1 MRTGLIA
8 IVLLVCCS
16 RPALTAQGDP
26 ALTELRTV
34 VADRVKANVTGDSE
48 TIASAMTPDSVQTDI
63 SGYVQDKATW
73 MKEYFIPLAAL
84 IKAGT
89 FRWDVFEHND
99 VQCHL
104 YGDCAVVAGALHA
117 KGTGATFVPQRHTWV
132 ADPHATFSGTLR
144 FTHVYV
150 RRNGKW
156 LVAALHN
163 AVPVTA
169 STPPAK

>member
-1 MRTGLIA
+1 
-8 IVLLVCCS
+8 
-16 RPALTAQGDP
+16 
-26 ALTELRTV
+26 
-34 VADRVKANVTGDSE
+34 
-48 TIASAMTPDSVQTDI
+48 
-63 SGYVQDKATW
+63 

-99 VQCHL
+99 VQYHL
-104 YGDCAVVAGALHA
+104 YGDCAVVTGALHA
-117 KGTGATFVPQRHTWV
+117 KGTGATFVPQRHTGV
-132 ADPHATFSGTLR
+132 ADPHATFNGTLR

-156 LVAALHN
+156 LLAALHN

-169 STPPAK
+169 PTPPAK